1 MMKVATRSA
10 QAGEHGKSLE
20 RLKQRFA
27 LWRKSR
33 MRGEHIPG
41 PLWAAAVHLVE
52 RHGLQRTAQELGVD
66 CDRLKKR
73 LGGIVSP
80 ARTRKAEPQF
90 VEMFVPPEIGTQ
102 ETCACIVEME
112 NAQGGKMRVELK
124 NLEGLSGLA
133 SAFWSV
139 R

>member
-10 QAGEHGKSLE
+10 QTGERGKSLE

-41 PLWAAAVHLVE
+41 ALWAAAVRLVE

-73 LGGIVSP
+73 LKGGVIPVRP
-80 ARTRKAEPQF
+80 RKAEPQF
-90 VEMFVPPEIGTQ
+90 VEMFVPSKIGTR

-112 NAQGGKMRVELK
+112 NAQGNKMRVELK
-124 NLEGLSGLA
+124 NLEGLVGLA